1 MFSGIVETT
10 AQIIRAQTAD
20 GVLRVFVERPSEFN
34 DLSIGDSIAVDGVC
48 LTVEAFD
55 SQAIQFALGPETL
68 KVTEWTLDGVKD
80 RVVNLERSLRLGD
93 RIHGHLVTGHVD
105 ARAGVLR
112 LEPKGETLTMWIE
125 IPVRLSPLIWPKGSI
140 TLNGVSLTVN
150 AVENESLSVGLIP
163 ETLKRTNLGRL
174 KVGDRINLEADNMA
188 RGLVH
193 LARQMRPEA
202 AL

>member
-1 MFSGIVETT
+1 
-10 AQIIRAQTAD
+10 
-20 GVLRVFVERPSEFN
+20 
-34 DLSIGDSIAVDGVC
+34 
-48 LTVEAFD
+48 
-55 SQAIQFALGPETL
+55 
-68 KVTEWTLDGVKD
+68 
-80 RVVNLERSLRLGD
+80 
-93 RIHGHLVTGHVD
+93 
-105 ARAGVLR
+105 
-112 LEPKGETLTMWIE
+112 MWIE